1 MQCISIPVCVEFIV
15 ALTQK
20 NQSLGPILIGPH
32 THWKHSMVFH
42 IIQRYFMAVSMTAR
56 LNSMYDV
63 VLAEMTILF

>member
-32 THWKHSMVFH
+32 THWKHYGISHHPAIF
-42 IIQRYFMAVSMTAR
+42 YGGFYYGSR

>member
-42 IIQRYFMAVSMTAR
+42 IIQRYFMAVSITAR

>member
-42 IIQRYFMAVSMTAR
+42 IIQRGDILWRFLLR
-56 LNSMYDV
+56 LD
-63 VLAEMTILF
+63 